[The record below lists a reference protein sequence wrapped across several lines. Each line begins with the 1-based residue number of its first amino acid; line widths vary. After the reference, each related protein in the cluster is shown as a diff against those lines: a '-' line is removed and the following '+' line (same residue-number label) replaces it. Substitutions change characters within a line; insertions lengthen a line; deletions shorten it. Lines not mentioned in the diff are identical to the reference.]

1 METAKSQISQEQE
14 KELDQIEMFGCT
26 TAQIREE
33 FNEASNSKM
42 YLMGILSDV
51 QEIGSFYMEYSKR
64 ESETQNQLLNKAKYV
79 IDQLM

>member
-1 METAKSQISQEQE
+1 M

-26 TAQIREE
+26 TAQIRKE

-51 QEIGSFYMEYSKR
+51 QESTDCYMEFQKEDSDK
-64 ESETQNQLLNKAKYV
+64 NNKLLNKAKYI